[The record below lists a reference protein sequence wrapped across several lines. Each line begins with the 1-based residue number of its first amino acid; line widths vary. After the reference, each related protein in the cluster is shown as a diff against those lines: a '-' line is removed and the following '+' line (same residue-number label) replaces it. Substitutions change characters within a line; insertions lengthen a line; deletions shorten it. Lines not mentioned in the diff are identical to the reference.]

1 MRYIV
6 LAAICFAFFSGQ
18 AQQKRA
24 LRPSDIYRMQDISG
38 IQVSPEG
45 KWIAYTLSSV
55 DSVKDKR
62 TTDVWMISMDG
73 GESVQ
78 LTNSP
83 NNESVPK
90 WSPDGKYLSFMS
102 SRKAGEDKEEE
113 GGQIWIMDRRGGEA
127 KKLTNIKGDIED
139 YSWSPDSKKL
149 LLTIKQKDL
158 SDTAKSK
165 IRTPYVIDR
174 YQFKQDYAGYL
185 DHRTSH
191 LYLFDLQ
198 KKKLDT
204 LTRGIYNEND
214 AVFNPDGSMI
224 AFVSN
229 RTDDPDRNDNTDIYI
244 MDAKPGAMMQQLTHW
259 PGSDANPR
267 WSPDGKSIAYLQSSS
282 NESFTMYGQPL
293 LAVVSTE
300 KGQPKL
306 LSAASDRPARNI
318 KWSANGESVYVL
330 MDNDRQVN
338 IVSFDLNGSK
348 NDIAVGDRAFSAIET
363 SPTANTLVALMS
375 EPQKP
380 AEIYAVESGNLRQIT
395 HVQDSFLAPIQLA
408 TVEGFQSKSKDGNLT
423 SGILLRPPFSKAAEK
438 LPLVF
443 YIHGGPVSQDNYG
456 FDLTR
461 QVMAAAGY
469 AVAGVNYRGSNG
481 RGLAYTRAIYGDWG
495 NKEVLDVLGAADLLV
510 SKGIADENRMAISGW
525 SYGGITTNYTIAST
539 SRFKAAVSGA
549 GSGLQ
554 LTMYGSDQYISQYET
569 ELGPPW
575 KNTEKWI
582 ALSYPFFHADRI
594 KTPTLF
600 MASQN
605 DFNVPV
611 AGAEQMYQ
619 ALRSLGIPTQLVIY
633 PGQNHGLSVPS
644 YIKDR
649 WERHISWFNK
659 YLLGM
664 DDKSEVKKTE

>member
-214 AVFNPDGSMI
+214 AVFNPDGSKI

-380 AEIYAVESGNLRQIT
+380 SEIYAVESGNLRQIS

-619 ALRSLGIPTQLVIY
+619 ALRSLGIPTRLVIY

>member
-380 AEIYAVESGNLRQIT
+380 SEIYAVESGNLRQIT

-619 ALRSLGIPTQLVIY
+619 ALRSLGIPTRLVIY